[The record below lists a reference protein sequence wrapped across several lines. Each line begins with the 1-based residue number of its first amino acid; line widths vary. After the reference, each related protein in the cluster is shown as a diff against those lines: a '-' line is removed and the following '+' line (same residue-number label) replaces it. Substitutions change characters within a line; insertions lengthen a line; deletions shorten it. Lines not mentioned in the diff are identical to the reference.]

1 MVKTR
6 VERPEQA
13 IIVGMIRPDQNRY
26 QLNEYLD
33 ELELLADTAGAQVI
47 ERVVQERE
55 KREPAFM
62 IGRGKA
68 EELAKMAKYLDADLI
83 IFDDDLSPAQVKNLE
98 DLCNIKIIDRS
109 GLILDIFVRNAR
121 TREARTQVEL
131 AQLKYMLPRLTRQWT
146 HLSRQAGGIGTRGPG
161 ETQLEVD
168 RRMVR
173 KRIAMLENELG
184 KISRQRSNRRKNR
197 GDVFKAALVGYTNV
211 GKSTVMNALTHAGV
225 TVEDRLFATLDS
237 TIRRVDMPDHRA
249 MLLIDT
255 VGFIR
260 KLPHHL
266 IASFKSTLE
275 EVKEA
280 DLILHVVD
288 VSDFHYKEHL
298 QTVNNVLNELGVH
311 DKPLLYVFNKIDVL
325 NDRSII
331 DEMKSDYPESV
342 FISAERG
349 MFLNKLLEKM
359 LKFVREHVT
368 ELHVSVPINKSK
380 VLSQMHELGNVVSIE
395 YKDGHAIVNVRTND
409 ANAARIEHMVAL
421 P

>member
-6 VERPEQA
+6 VEKPEQA
-13 IIVGMIRPDQNRY
+13 IVVGMIRPDQHRY

-33 ELELLADTAGAQVI
+33 ELELLADTAGAQVV

-55 KREPAFM
+55 KRDPAFM

-68 EELAKMAKYLDADLI
+68 EELAKMAKYLDADLV
-83 IFDDDLSPAQVKNLE
+83 IFDDDLSPAQLKNLE
-98 DLCNIKIIDRS
+98 DLCKIKIVDRS
-109 GLILDIFVRNAR
+109 GLILDIFARNAR

-168 RRMVR
+168 RRLVR
-173 KRIAMLENELG
+173 KRIAMLEDELE
-184 KISRQRSNRRKNR
+184 KISRQRTNRRKNR

-237 TIRRVDMPDHRA
+237 TIRKVDMSDHRA

-288 VSDFHYKEHL
+288 VSDFHYEEHL
-298 QTVNNVLNELGVH
+298 KTVNNVLDELGVH

-325 NDRSII
+325 DDRSVM

-349 MFLNKLLEKM
+349 MFLNRLVDEM
-359 LKFVREHVT
+359 REFIQEQVT
-368 ELHVSVPINKSK
+368 ELRVTVPINKTK

-395 YKDGHAIVNVRTND
+395 YKDGQAIVDVRTND
-409 ANAARIEHMVAL
+409 ANAARIERMVES